1 MEKLCSGWVFDIQHY
16 SIHDGPG
23 IRTTVFLKG
32 CPLRCMWCQNPES
45 QNLKPELYFIAD
57 KCRGCGVCVDL
68 CPEQAISVDSGIART
83 DRIRCTACGACVPGC
98 PFEARKIAGTSM
110 TVDDVIRE
118 IEGDTPFY
126 AESGGG
132 ITVSGGEALSQP
144 AFAAEILKGCREK
157 GIHTVVETSGFGA
170 WITLRSVLEN
180 ADLVLFDFKH
190 MNEGRHVEGTGVSN
204 RTILENAVKI
214 RNDLGISLTARMPV
228 IPGYND
234 SEENV
239 SAMAEFIASRLKPP
253 VEVHLLPYHAMGEG
267 KREHIGR
274 TGGGFKS
281 ETPSAGRMHE
291 LKELVESYGLSAR
304 IGG

>member
-1 MEKLCSGWVFDIQHY
+1 MEEFCGGWVFDIQHY

-32 CPLRCMWCQNPES
+32 CPLRCGWCQNPES
-45 QNLKPELYFIAD
+45 QDLKPELYSIAD
-57 KCRGCGVCVDL
+57 KCSGCGVCVAL
-68 CPEQAISVDSGIART
+68 CPERAIRIDAGIAET
-83 DRIRCTACGACVPGC
+83 DRSRCTACGACVPAC
-98 PFEARKIAGTSM
+98 PQGARKIAGEFMS
-110 TVDDVIRE
+110 VDDVIRE
-118 IEGDTPFY
+118 VVGDAPFY

-132 ITVSGGEALSQP
+132 ITLSGGEAFFQP
-144 AFAAEILKGCREK
+144 TFAAGILRGCREK
-157 GIHTVVETSGFGA
+157 GLHTAVETSGFCG
-170 WITLRSVLEN
+170 WKTLAGVLEN

-190 MNEGRHVEGTGVSN
+190 MDEGKHIEGTGVSN

-214 RNDLGISLTARMPV
+214 RNDLGLSLTARMPV

-234 SEENV
+234 SGENV
-239 SAMAEFIASRLKPP
+239 SAMADFIASRLKQP

-274 TGGGFKS
+274 PRGGFRS
-281 ETPSAGRMHE
+281 ESPSAGRMDE
-291 LKELVESYGLSAR
+291 LKRIIESYGLSVR